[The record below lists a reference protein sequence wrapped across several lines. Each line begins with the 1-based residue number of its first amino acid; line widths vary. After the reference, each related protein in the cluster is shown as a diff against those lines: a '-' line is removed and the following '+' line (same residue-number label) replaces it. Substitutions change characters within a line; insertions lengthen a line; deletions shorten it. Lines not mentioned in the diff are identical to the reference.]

1 MNAKHNADPIPRGPL
16 GTAAVAVGVVFLLV
30 GLLGFVPG
38 ITTNLGE
45 LEFAGHESNA
55 KLFGVFQVSVLHN
68 LVHVLFGLA
77 GLLMARTAPLA
88 RTYLLVGGL
97 IYLALWVYGLVID
110 KDHDANF
117 VPVNTADDWLH
128 FALGIGMVGLGLI
141 LGRGHG
147 RRRV

>member
-1 MNAKHNADPIPRGPL
+1 MNAKHNADPIPRSPL
-16 GTAAVAVGVVFLLV
+16 GAAAVGVGVVFLLI

-38 ITTNLGE
+38 ITTNLGD

-55 KLFGVFQVSVLHN
+55 KLLGVFQVSVLHN

-77 GLLMARTAPLA
+77 GLLMARTAFLA

-97 IYLALWVYGLVID
+97 VYLALWVYGLVVD
-110 KDHDANF
+110 KDHGANF

-141 LGRGHG
+141 LGRGRPRG
-147 RRRV
+147 